1 VACGGA
7 CEIYGQQVV
16 SPNST
21 LPVYSTPA
29 RRGGE
34 SGIFVA
40 DVLEFLASAN
50 LVISI
55 EHKNSEDTAWTAVG
69 NVAAIGAA
77 GVVSAHITGI
87 KEFYRWAMAFQPGVA
102 AGDMYRLVKSVSWL
116 PY

>member
-16 SPNST
+16 NPNSL

-34 SGIFVA
+34 AGIFVA
-40 DVLEFLASAN
+40 DILEFLASAN
-50 LVISI
+50 LDIRI
-55 EHKNSEDTAWTAVG
+55 EHKNSEDTTWTAAG
-69 NVAAIGAA
+69 SVATVATA
-77 GVVSAHITGI
+77 GVVSAHISGL
-87 KEFYRWAMAFQPGVA
+87 KEFYRWSMAFQSGVA
-102 AGDMYRLVKSVSWL
+102 AGDMYRLQRAVSWL

>member
-1 VACGGA
+1 MACGGG

-16 SPNST
+16 NPNST

-34 SGIFVA
+34 AGIFVV
-40 DVLEFLASAN
+40 DVLEFLSSTN
-50 LVISI
+50 LQISI
-55 EHKNSEDTAWTAVG
+55 EHKNSEDTAWAAVG
-69 NVAAIGAA
+69 NVAVVNAA
-77 GVVSAHITGI
+77 GVASAHISGI
-87 KEFYRWAMAFQPGVA
+87 KEFYRWSMAFQAGVA